1 MKLLITGATGF
12 VGSNVVETALQNN
25 HEVIGLTRS
34 GKLENLT
41 HLSGKNL
48 ILENVDLNNYG
59 SVVEVIKKHSPDV
72 ILHVAAVHPPKPLDS
87 PYECFDSNVKGTV
100 NLLEAARNN
109 NIKKFV
115 YMSSMSVYGN
125 AQKLPVDEN
134 HPINPTTFY
143 GCSKLAAELY
153 CKLYSDTYGFKM
165 VILRCSGIYGHHRK
179 WGAVTNFVKNVINNI
194 PPKVNS
200 DISWDIVYVKD
211 IADAFMSAAQQID
224 NMKFEII
231 NIGSGTEVN
240 IKDLVKMIISL
251 DNSKIEPEF
260 NITSL
265 NSFRF
270 YFNIEKAKRL
280 LNFQP
285 TPLEKG
291 LSEYIAWEKMMNE
304 SPSS

>member
-12 VGSNVVETALQNN
+12 VGSNVVETALGNN
-25 HEVIGLTRS
+25 HEVIGLTHS
-34 GKLENLT
+34 GKVENLS
-41 HLSGKNL
+41 HLTGKKL
-48 ILENVDLNNYG
+48 VLEKVDLNNYD
-59 SVVEVIKKHSPDV
+59 SVFGVIKKHSPDV
-72 ILHVAAVHPPKPLDS
+72 ILHIAAVHPQKPLDS
-87 PYECFDSNVKGTV
+87 PYECFDSNIKGTV

-109 NIKKFV
+109 NIKKVV

-125 AQKLPVDEN
+125 ALKLPVDEN
-134 HPINPTTFY
+134 HPTNPTTFY

-153 CKLYSDTYGFKM
+153 CKLYADTYGFKM
-165 VILRCSGIYGHHRK
+165 IVLRCSGVYGQHRK
-179 WGAVTNFVKNVINNI
+179 WGAVTNFVKNVVNNI

-211 IADAFMSAAQQID
+211 VANAFMSAVQQMDKI
-224 NMKFEII
+224 KFEII

-240 IKDLVKMIISL
+240 IKDLVKMIINLS
-251 DNSKIEPEF
+251 DSKIEPEF

-270 YFNIEKAKRL
+270 YFNIEKAKSI
-280 LNFQP
+280 LNYQP
-285 TPLEKG
+285 TSLEKG
-291 LSEYIAWEKMMNE
+291 LSEYIKWEKTSNE